1 MQNPELF
8 IHLAE
13 IAGVF
18 VGFGA
23 LIAVRSGGA
32 SGRLEVGYTRG
43 MVTYGLLTIVA
54 GLAPVTLGFFDL
66 AEHQVWALSSVLV
79 MVGFVLMIVAMA
91 RTPEYRANI
100 VAGVEAT
107 RTPRRGMLAMAEGA
121 LFGLYMLAM
130 MLIPLVILLGVAPDL
145 EAGLYFALV
154 ALILFGAAWALLILV
169 FAQRLP
175 ESA

>member
-1 MQNPELF
+1 MADVELL
-8 IHLAE
+8 IPLAE

-43 MVTYGLLTIVA
+43 MVTYGLLTILA
-54 GLAPVTLGFFDL
+54 ALAPLTLGFFDL
-66 AEHQVWALSSVLV
+66 AEHQVLALSSVIV

-100 VAGVEAT
+100 ATEFEAA
-107 RTPRRGMLAMAEGA
+107 RPPRPGRAMAEGA

-130 MLIPLVILLGVAPDL
+130 LLIPIVILLGVARDL

>member
-1 MQNPELF
+1 MQDADLF
-8 IHLAE
+8 MGLAG

-43 MVTYGLLTIVA
+43 MVAYGLLTIA
-54 GLAPVTLGFFDL
+54 ASLAPVALGFFDL
-66 AEHQVWALSSVLV
+66 AEHQVWAMSSVLV
-79 MVGFVLMIVAMA
+79 LVGFVLMIVAMA

-100 VAGVEAT
+100 AAEIEAT
-107 RTPRRGMLAMAEGA
+107 RTPRPRVLGMAEGA

-130 MLIPLVILLGVAPDL
+130 MLIPVVILLGVAPDL

-154 ALILFGAAWALLILV
+154 ALILFGAAWALFILV
-169 FAQRLP
+169 FAQRQP

>member
-1 MQNPELF
+1 MQDAELF
-8 IHLAE
+8 LSLAE

-43 MVTYGLLTIVA
+43 MVAYGLLTMVA
-54 GLAPVTLGFFDL
+54 GLAPVALGFFDL

-79 MVGFVLMIVAMA
+79 LVGFVLMIVAMA

-100 VAGVEAT
+100 ATEIEERPGVI
-107 RTPRRGMLAMAEGA
+107 AMAEVA
-121 LFGLYMLAM
+121 LFGLYMLPM
-130 MLIPLVILLGVAPDL
+130 MLIPVVILLGVAPDL

-154 ALILFGAAWALLILV
+154 ALILFGAAWALLTLV
-169 FAQRLP
+169 FAQRQP
-175 ESA
+175 ESE